1 MVWVSACEDFLVV
14 GVGAEWCACVLV
26 DGARSYLSEGRSALS
41 NIEFGGIYGFD
52 IALGNLSADVP
63 HCVPTLLK

>member
-14 GVGAEWCACVLV
+14 GVGASGVPVFWSMEPDHISLK
-26 DGARSYLSEGRSALS
+26 GSALS

-52 IALGNLSADVP
+52 IALGNLSANVP
-63 HCVPTLLK
+63 HCVPILLK